1 MTNEERD
8 LIARFISRVGGSPQQ
23 GGFLAGPG
31 GSVPQSQAP
40 LPAIDREADTFIAQQ
55 FQQYPEARYR
65 ITQTALVQEA
75 ALAESTNRIRRLE
88 WELDQTRQAMQQQP
102 KQSHEQRGFF
112 SSLFGGGQSQ
122 PQQQQRGGPFGAAA
136 QGGQPGY
143 GGQAF
148 QPTSAPPQPQYPPN
162 YQPGMFQRGGGSGF
176 LGSALTTA
184 AGVAGGMVVGNALM
198 GAFSGHGGGLGG
210 GLGSN
215 TSGSM
220 FDGSGTVPTSDP
232 TGGFATD
239 AGFGGGDPFSGGGA
253 PKTFDDGGGFSQG
266 VSDDQGAGDP
276 FGGGGGGYDAGG
288 FDSGGGGGGFDSGG
302 SDST

>member
-23 GGFLAGPG
+23 GGFLGGPG

-40 LPAIDREADTFIAQQ
+40 LPPIDRDADAFIAQQ

-88 WELDQTRQAMQQQP
+88 WELEQTRQAMQQQP
-102 KQSHEQRGFF
+102 QQSHEQRGFF
-112 SSLFGGGQSQ
+112 SSLFGGGQPQ
-122 PQQQQRGGPFGAAA
+122 PQRRPGPFGAAA
-136 QGGQPGY
+136 QGGQPY
-143 GGQAF
+143 GGQTF
-148 QPTSAPPQPQYPPN
+148 QPTSPPPQPQYPPN

-198 GAFSGHGGGLGG
+198 GALGGHGGGLGGLGG

-215 TSGSM
+215 TSGSL
-220 FDGSGTVPTSDP
+220 FDGSGTVPASDP
-232 TGGFATD
+232 TGGFASGG
-239 AGFGGGDPFSGGGA
+239 GFGGGDPFAGGGD
-253 PKTFDDGGGFSQG
+253 PKTLDDGGGFAQSAG
-266 VSDDQGAGDP
+266 YDQGGGDP
-276 FGGGGGGYDAGG
+276 FGGAGGGYDAGG
-288 FDSGGGGGGFDSGG
+288 FDAGGGGGFDSGG